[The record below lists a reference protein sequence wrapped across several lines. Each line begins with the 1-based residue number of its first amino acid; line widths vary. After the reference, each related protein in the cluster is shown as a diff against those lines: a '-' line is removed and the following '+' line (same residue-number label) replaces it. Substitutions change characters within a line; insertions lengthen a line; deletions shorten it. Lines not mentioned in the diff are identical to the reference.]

1 MAIELDLQI
10 HNKKRIA
17 IMSGIM
23 IALTIYTLSDI
34 SNQPSPEPYTA
45 AKTST
50 STSTQANESSGEA
63 VAAATNNS
71 ERQIVNIN
79 PFVELK
85 EFDPTVQNISD
96 ITNTSSYENSST
108 TRARPARPSNIPLP
122 AIPNYNGHIN
132 YQERPQSI
140 PEPAIA
146 IKPEQPIT
154 VQGIGTGS
162 GGNNIAILSDGR
174 VVSEGDTYND
184 GRITY
189 IGGDGITFDNGEK
202 LQYK

>member
-1 MAIELDLQI
+1 MIKVAIELDIQI

-23 IALTIYTLSDI
+23 IALSIYTLSDI
-34 SNQPSPEPYTA
+34 SNQSSPEPYTA
-45 AKTST
+45 KTSKTST
-50 STSTQANESSGEA
+50 GTPINEPSDEA
-63 VAAATNNS
+63 TAAATNTS
-71 ERQIVNIN
+71 ELQIVSIN
-79 PFVELK
+79 PFLELK

-96 ITNTSSYENSST
+96 MTNTSSYENSST
-108 TRARPARPSNIPLP
+108 TGARPSNIPLP
-122 AIPNYNGHIN
+122 AIPHYNGHIN

-140 PEPAIA
+140 PAPA

-154 VQGIGTGS
+154 VQGIGIGNS
-162 GGNNIAILSDGR
+162 GNNIAILSDGR

-184 GRITY
+184 GRIAY
-189 IGGDGITFDNGEK
+189 IGGDGILFDNGEK

>member
-17 IMSGIM
+17 IMIGIM
-23 IALTIYTLSDI
+23 IALSIYTLSDI
-34 SNQPSPEPYTA
+34 SNQSSPEPYTA

-50 STSTQANESSGEA
+50 GTSINESSDEA
-63 VAAATNNS
+63 TAAATNTS
-71 ERQIVNIN
+71 ELQIVSIN
-79 PFVELK
+79 PFIELK

-96 ITNTSSYENSST
+96 MTNTSSYENSST
-108 TRARPARPSNIPLP
+108 TGARPSNIPLP
-122 AIPNYNGHIN
+122 AIPHYNGHIN

-140 PEPAIA
+140 PAPAI
-146 IKPEQPIT
+146 KLEQPIT
-154 VQGIGTGS
+154 VQGIGIGNS
-162 GGNNIAILSDGR
+162 GNSIAILSDGR

-184 GRITY
+184 GRIAY

>member
-17 IMSGIM
+17 IMIGIM
-23 IALTIYTLSDI
+23 IALSIYTLSDI
-34 SNQPSPEPYTA
+34 SNQSSPEPYTA

-50 STSTQANESSGEA
+50 GTSINESSDEA
-63 VAAATNNS
+63 TAAATNTS
-71 ERQIVNIN
+71 ELQIVSIN
-79 PFVELK
+79 PFIELK

-96 ITNTSSYENSST
+96 MTNTSSYENSST
-108 TRARPARPSNIPLP
+108 TGARPSNIPLP
-122 AIPNYNGHIN
+122 AIPHYNGHIN

-154 VQGIGTGS
+154 VQGIGTGN

>member
-1 MAIELDLQI
+1 MAIELELQI

-17 IMSGIM
+17 IMIGIM
-23 IALTIYTLSDI
+23 IALSIYTLSDI

-50 STSTQANESSGEA
+50 STPANESSDEA

-71 ERQIVNIN
+71 ELVSIN
-79 PFVELK
+79 PFIELK

-96 ITNTSSYENSST
+96 MTNTSSYENSST
-108 TRARPARPSNIPLP
+108 TRARPSNIPLP
-122 AIPNYNGHIN
+122 AIPHYNGHIN

-140 PEPAIA
+140 PAPA

-154 VQGIGTGS
+154 VQGIGIGNS
-162 GGNNIAILSDGR
+162 GNSIAILSDGR

-184 GRITY
+184 GRIAY

>member
-23 IALTIYTLSDI
+23 IALSIYTLSDI
-34 SNQPSPEPYTA
+34 SNQPSLEPYTA
-45 AKTST
+45 ATST
-50 STSTQANESSGEA
+50 NTPINESTEEIA
-63 VAAATNNS
+63 AAATNTG
-71 ERQIVNIN
+71 EMQLVGIN
-79 PFVELK
+79 PFIELK

-96 ITNTSSYENSST
+96 MTNTNSYENSST
-108 TRARPARPSNIPLP
+108 TGTRPKPNNIPLP

-140 PEPAIA
+140 PASAIA
-146 IKPEQPIT
+146 IKPEQPT
-154 VQGIGTGS
+154 VQGIGIGNS
-162 GGNNIAILSDGR
+162 GNNIAILSDGR

-184 GRITY
+184 GRIAY

>member
-17 IMSGIM
+17 IMIGIM
-23 IALTIYTLSDI
+23 IALSIYTLSDI
-34 SNQPSPEPYTA
+34 SNQSSPEPYTA

-50 STSTQANESSGEA
+50 GTPINESSDEA
-63 VAAATNNS
+63 TAAATNTS
-71 ERQIVNIN
+71 ELQIVSIN
-79 PFVELK
+79 PFIELK

-96 ITNTSSYENSST
+96 MTNTSSYENSST
-108 TRARPARPSNIPLP
+108 TGARPSNIPLP
-122 AIPNYNGHIN
+122 AIPHYNGHIN

-140 PEPAIA
+140 PAPA

-154 VQGIGTGS
+154 VQGIGIGNS
-162 GGNNIAILSDGR
+162 GNSIAILSDGR
-174 VVSEGDTYND
+174 VVSDGDTYKD
-184 GRITY
+184 GRIAY
-189 IGGDGITFDNGEK
+189 IGGDGITFDNGKK

>member
-34 SNQPSPEPYTA
+34 SNQHSPEPYTA

-50 STSTQANESSGEA
+50 GTSINESSDEA
-63 VAAATNNS
+63 TAAATNAS
-71 ERQIVNIN
+71 ELQIVSIN
-79 PFVELK
+79 PFIELK

-96 ITNTSSYENSST
+96 MTNTSSYENSST
-108 TRARPARPSNIPLP
+108 TGARPSNIPLP
-122 AIPNYNGHIN
+122 AIPHYNGHIN

-140 PEPAIA
+140 PAPAIA

-154 VQGIGTGS
+154 VQGIGTGNS
-162 GGNNIAILSDGR
+162 GNNIAILSDGR

>member
-1 MAIELDLQI
+1 MAIELDIQI

-23 IALTIYTLSDI
+23 IALSIYTLSDI
-34 SNQPSPEPYTA
+34 SNQSSTEPYTA
-45 AKTST
+45 AKTSKT
-50 STSTQANESSGEA
+50 STGTPINEPSDEA
-63 VAAATNNS
+63 TAAATNTS
-71 ERQIVNIN
+71 ELQIVSIN
-79 PFVELK
+79 PFLELK

-96 ITNTSSYENSST
+96 MTNTSSYENSST
-108 TRARPARPSNIPLP
+108 TGARPSNIPLP
-122 AIPNYNGHIN
+122 AIPHYNGHIN

-140 PEPAIA
+140 PAPA

-154 VQGIGTGS
+154 VQGIGIGNS
-162 GGNNIAILSDGR
+162 GNNIAILSDGR

-184 GRITY
+184 GRIAY
-189 IGGDGITFDNGEK
+189 IGGDGIRFDNGEK

>member
-17 IMSGIM
+17 IMIGIM
-23 IALTIYTLSDI
+23 IALSIYTLSDI
-34 SNQPSPEPYTA
+34 SNQSSPEPYTA

-50 STSTQANESSGEA
+50 GTPINESSDEA
-63 VAAATNNS
+63 TAAATNTS
-71 ERQIVNIN
+71 ELQIVSIN
-79 PFVELK
+79 PFIELK

-96 ITNTSSYENSST
+96 MTNTSSYENSST
-108 TRARPARPSNIPLP
+108 TGARPSNIPLP
-122 AIPNYNGHIN
+122 AIPHYNGHIN

-140 PEPAIA
+140 PAPA

-154 VQGIGTGS
+154 VQGIGIGNS
-162 GGNNIAILSDGR
+162 GNSIAILSDGR
-174 VVSEGDTYND
+174 VVSEGDTYKD
-184 GRITY
+184 GRIAY
-189 IGGDGITFDNGEK
+189 IGGDGITFDNGKK

>member
-17 IMSGIM
+17 IMIGIM
-23 IALTIYTLSDI
+23 IALSIYTLSDI
-34 SNQPSPEPYTA
+34 SNQSSPEPYTA

-50 STSTQANESSGEA
+50 GTPINESSDEA
-63 VAAATNNS
+63 TAAATNTS
-71 ERQIVNIN
+71 ELQIVSIN
-79 PFVELK
+79 PFIELK

-96 ITNTSSYENSST
+96 MTNTSSYENSST
-108 TRARPARPSNIPLP
+108 TGARPSNIPLP
-122 AIPNYNGHIN
+122 AIPHYNGHIN

-140 PEPAIA
+140 PAPA

-154 VQGIGTGS
+154 VQGIGIGNS
-162 GGNNIAILSDGR
+162 GNSIAILSDGR

-184 GRITY
+184 GRIAY
-189 IGGDGITFDNGEK
+189 IGGDGITFDNGKK

>member
-17 IMSGIM
+17 IMIGIM
-23 IALTIYTLSDI
+23 IALSIYTLSDI
-34 SNQPSPEPYTA
+34 SNQSSPEPYTA

-50 STSTQANESSGEA
+50 GTSINESSDEA
-63 VAAATNNS
+63 TAAATNTS
-71 ERQIVNIN
+71 ELQIASIN
-79 PFVELK
+79 PFIELK

-96 ITNTSSYENSST
+96 MTNTSSYENSST
-108 TRARPARPSNIPLP
+108 TGARPSNIPLP
-122 AIPNYNGHIN
+122 AIPHYNGHIN

-140 PEPAIA
+140 PAPA

-154 VQGIGTGS
+154 VQGIGIGNS
-162 GGNNIAILSDGR
+162 GNSIAILSDGR
-174 VVSEGDTYND
+174 VVSEGDTYKD
-184 GRITY
+184 GRIAY
-189 IGGDGITFDNGEK
+189 IGGDGITFDNGKK

>member
-1 MAIELDLQI
+1 MAIELDIQI

-23 IALTIYTLSDI
+23 IALSIYTLSDI
-34 SNQPSPEPYTA
+34 SNQSSPEPYTP
-45 AKTST
+45 AKTSKT
-50 STSTQANESSGEA
+50 STGTPINEPSDEA
-63 VAAATNNS
+63 TAAATNTS
-71 ERQIVNIN
+71 ELQIVSIN
-79 PFVELK
+79 PFLELK

-96 ITNTSSYENSST
+96 MTNTSSYENSST
-108 TRARPARPSNIPLP
+108 TGARPSNIPLP
-122 AIPNYNGHIN
+122 AIPHYNGHIN

-140 PEPAIA
+140 PAPA

-154 VQGIGTGS
+154 VQGIGIGNS
-162 GGNNIAILSDGR
+162 GNNIAILSDGR

-184 GRITY
+184 GRIAY
-189 IGGDGITFDNGEK
+189 IGGDGIRFDNGEK

>member
-17 IMSGIM
+17 IMIGIM
-23 IALTIYTLSDI
+23 IALSIYTLSDI
-34 SNQPSPEPYTA
+34 SNQSSPEPYTA
-45 AKTST
+45 DKTST
-50 STSTQANESSGEA
+50 GTPINESSDEA
-63 VAAATNNS
+63 TAAATNTS
-71 ERQIVNIN
+71 ELQIVSIN
-79 PFVELK
+79 PFIELK

-96 ITNTSSYENSST
+96 MTNTSSYENSST
-108 TRARPARPSNIPLP
+108 TGARPSNIPLP
-122 AIPNYNGHIN
+122 AIPHYNGHIN

-140 PEPAIA
+140 PAPA

-154 VQGIGTGS
+154 VQGIGIGNS
-162 GGNNIAILSDGR
+162 GNSIAILSDGR

-184 GRITY
+184 GRIAY
-189 IGGDGITFDNGEK
+189 IGGDGITFDNGKK

>member
-122 AIPNYNGHIN
+122 AIPNYNEHIN

>member
-17 IMSGIM
+17 IMIGIM
-23 IALTIYTLSDI
+23 IALSIYTLSDI
-34 SNQPSPEPYTA
+34 SNQSSPEPYTA

-50 STSTQANESSGEA
+50 GTSINESSDEA
-63 VAAATNNS
+63 TAAATNTS
-71 ERQIVNIN
+71 ELQIVSIN
-79 PFVELK
+79 PFIELK

-96 ITNTSSYENSST
+96 MTNTSSYENSST
-108 TRARPARPSNIPLP
+108 TGARPSNIPLP
-122 AIPNYNGHIN
+122 AIPHYNGHIN

-140 PEPAIA
+140 PAPA

-154 VQGIGTGS
+154 VQGIGIGNS
-162 GGNNIAILSDGR
+162 GNSIAILSDGR

-184 GRITY
+184 GRIAY

>member
-17 IMSGIM
+17 IMIGIM
-23 IALTIYTLSDI
+23 IALSIYTLSYI
-34 SNQPSPEPYTA
+34 SNQSSPEPYTA

-50 STSTQANESSGEA
+50 GTSINESSDEA
-63 VAAATNNS
+63 TAAATNTS
-71 ERQIVNIN
+71 ELQIVSIN
-79 PFVELK
+79 PFIELK

-96 ITNTSSYENSST
+96 MTNTSSYENSST
-108 TRARPARPSNIPLP
+108 TGARPSNIPLP
-122 AIPNYNGHIN
+122 AIPHYNGHIN

-140 PEPAIA
+140 PAPA

-154 VQGIGTGS
+154 VQGIGIGNS
-162 GGNNIAILSDGR
+162 GNSIAILSDGR
-174 VVSEGDTYND
+174 VVSEGDTYKD
-184 GRITY
+184 GRIAY
-189 IGGDGITFDNGEK
+189 IGGDGITFDNGKK

>member
-17 IMSGIM
+17 IMIGIM
-23 IALTIYTLSDI
+23 IALSIYTLSDI
-34 SNQPSPEPYTA
+34 SNQSSPEPYTA

-50 STSTQANESSGEA
+50 GTSINESSDEA
-63 VAAATNNS
+63 TAAATNTS
-71 ERQIVNIN
+71 ELQIVSIN
-79 PFVELK
+79 PFIELK

-96 ITNTSSYENSST
+96 MTNTSSYENSST
-108 TRARPARPSNIPLP
+108 TGARPSNIPLP
-122 AIPNYNGHIN
+122 AIPHYNGHIN

-140 PEPAIA
+140 PAPA

-154 VQGIGTGS
+154 VQGIGIGNS
-162 GGNNIAILSDGR
+162 GNSIAILSDGR
-174 VVSEGDTYND
+174 VVSEGDTYKD
-184 GRITY
+184 GRIAY
-189 IGGDGITFDNGEK
+189 IGGDGITFDNGKK

>member
-34 SNQPSPEPYTA
+34 SNQHSPEPYTA

-50 STSTQANESSGEA
+50 STPANESGDEA

-71 ERQIVNIN
+71 ELQIVSIN
-79 PFVELK
+79 PFIELK

-96 ITNTSSYENSST
+96 MTNTSSYENSST
-108 TRARPARPSNIPLP
+108 TRARPSNIPLP

-140 PEPAIA
+140 PAPAIA

-154 VQGIGTGS
+154 VQGIGTGNS
-162 GGNNIAILSDGR
+162 GNNIAILSDGR

>member
-17 IMSGIM
+17 IMIGIM
-23 IALTIYTLSDI
+23 IALSIYTLSDI
-34 SNQPSPEPYTA
+34 SNQSSPEPYTA

-50 STSTQANESSGEA
+50 GTSINESSDEA
-63 VAAATNNS
+63 TAAATNTS
-71 ERQIVNIN
+71 ELQIVSIN
-79 PFVELK
+79 PFIELK

-96 ITNTSSYENSST
+96 MTNTSSYENSST
-108 TRARPARPSNIPLP
+108 TGARPSNIPLP
-122 AIPNYNGHIN
+122 AIPHYNGHIN

-140 PEPAIA
+140 PAPA

-154 VQGIGTGS
+154 VQGIGIGNS
-162 GGNNIAILSDGR
+162 GNSIAILSDGR
-174 VVSEGDTYND
+174 VVSEGDIYKD
-184 GRITY
+184 GRIAY
-189 IGGDGITFDNGEK
+189 IGGDGITFDNGKK

>member
-23 IALTIYTLSDI
+23 IALSIYTLSDI

-50 STSTQANESSGEA
+50 STPANESSDEA

-71 ERQIVNIN
+71 ELQIVSIN
-79 PFVELK
+79 PFIELK

-96 ITNTSSYENSST
+96 MTNTSSYENSST
-108 TRARPARPSNIPLP
+108 TRARPSNIPLP
-122 AIPNYNGHIN
+122 AIPHYNGHIN

-140 PEPAIA
+140 PAPA

-154 VQGIGTGS
+154 VQGIGIGNS
-162 GGNNIAILSDGR
+162 GNSIAILSDGR

-184 GRITY
+184 GRIAY

>member
-17 IMSGIM
+17 IMIGIM
-23 IALTIYTLSDI
+23 IALSIYTLSDI
-34 SNQPSPEPYTA
+34 SNQSSPEPYTA

-50 STSTQANESSGEA
+50 GTSINESSDEA
-63 VAAATNNS
+63 AAAATNTS
-71 ERQIVNIN
+71 ELQIVSIN
-79 PFVELK
+79 PFIELK

-96 ITNTSSYENSST
+96 MTNTSSYENSST
-108 TRARPARPSNIPLP
+108 TGARPSNIPLP
-122 AIPNYNGHIN
+122 AIPHYNGHIN

-140 PEPAIA
+140 PAPA

-154 VQGIGTGS
+154 VQGIGIGNS
-162 GGNNIAILSDGR
+162 GNSIAILSDGR
-174 VVSEGDTYND
+174 VVSEGDIYKD
-184 GRITY
+184 GRIAY
-189 IGGDGITFDNGEK
+189 IGGDGITFDNGKK

>member
-17 IMSGIM
+17 IM
-23 IALTIYTLSDI
+23 IALSIYTLSDI
-34 SNQPSPEPYTA
+34 SNQSSPEPYTA

-50 STSTQANESSGEA
+50 GTPINESSDEA
-63 VAAATNNS
+63 TAAATNTS
-71 ERQIVNIN
+71 ELQIVSIN
-79 PFVELK
+79 PFIELK

-96 ITNTSSYENSST
+96 MTNTSSYENSST
-108 TRARPARPSNIPLP
+108 TGARPSNIPLP
-122 AIPNYNGHIN
+122 AIPHYNGHIN

-140 PEPAIA
+140 PAPA

-154 VQGIGTGS
+154 VQGIGIGNS
-162 GGNNIAILSDGR
+162 GNSIAILSDGR

-184 GRITY
+184 GRIAY
-189 IGGDGITFDNGEK
+189 IGGDGITFDNGKK

>member
-17 IMSGIM
+17 IMIGIM
-23 IALTIYTLSDI
+23 IALSIYTLSDI
-34 SNQPSPEPYTA
+34 SNQSSPEPYTA

-50 STSTQANESSGEA
+50 GTSINESSDEA
-63 VAAATNNS
+63 TAAATNTS
-71 ERQIVNIN
+71 ELQIVSIN
-79 PFVELK
+79 PFIELK

-96 ITNTSSYENSST
+96 MTNTSSYENSST
-108 TRARPARPSNIPLP
+108 TGARPSNIPLP
-122 AIPNYNGHIN
+122 AIPHYNGHIN

-140 PEPAIA
+140 PAPA

-154 VQGIGTGS
+154 VQGIGIGNS
-162 GGNNIAILSDGR
+162 GNSIAIFSDGR
-174 VVSEGDTYND
+174 VVSEGDTYKD
-184 GRITY
+184 GRIAY
-189 IGGDGITFDNGEK
+189 IGGDGITFDNGKK